1 MDCFLG
7 FAHCIL
13 SSGVIC
19 DGNANFTGFGSALDA
34 NSNLGSM
41 ETATVVEAISE
52 ETSPTK
58 RTAFWTLAIGS
69 IGVVYGDIGTSPLY
83 ALKESLTAA
92 SAGGA
97 LTVDMVVGVM
107 SLMLWALTIIVTFK
121 YVLLI
126 MRADNHGEGGTLTL
140 MALLQRVMGR
150 NFFIISVMGMAGAA
164 LFYGDAI
171 ITPAISVLSAV
182 EGMKLVAPAFDPFIL
197 PLSMLILIGLF
208 VVQSWGTAAVAAWFG
223 PIMMIWF
230 VVIAIGGLINLFDDI
245 HILAAINPIYGIK
258 FLVNHGHA
266 GLLALGAVF
275 LTVTGAEA
283 LYADMGHFGRRPIQM
298 AWLIVVF
305 PALTLNYLG
314 QGALLLSHPEKL
326 ENPFFL
332 LYPDWALLPMVLLA
346 TVATI
351 IASQAV
357 ISGAFSLTQQAMQL
371 GLLPRMEIRRTSET
385 EKGQIYIPRVN
396 WLLLIAVLYLVFAF
410 KSSSALASAY
420 GIAVTGTM
428 VITSIMAFFV
438 MWRCWKWSPATAAI
452 VIAPFIAV
460 DTVFLMAN
468 LLKVV
473 EGGWIP
479 LAIGAGLMTVM
490 LTWRRGTNVLFERTR
505 KDEVPLGNFIQTLLN
520 SSSITRVKGMAVFL
534 TGHPD
539 STPTSLLHNLKH
551 NKVLHEH
558 NIILQVITEDTPRV
572 GNADRIAL
580 KNLSDHFT
588 QITLRFGYMESPNVP
603 KALVACRAL
612 GLKFDVMSTSFFLS
626 RRSLRPAPHSKM
638 PHWQDKLFINL
649 ARSADD
655 ASRYFHIPSGRAVEV
670 GTQIT
675 I

>member
-1 MDCFLG
+1 M
-7 FAHCIL
+7 A
-13 SSGVIC
+13 S
-19 DGNANFTGFGSALDA
+19 
-34 NSNLGSM
+34 
-41 ETATVVEAISE
+41 AISE
-52 ETSPTK
+52 QTSPIKQTG
-58 RTAFWTLAIGS
+58 FWTLAVGS

-83 ALKESLTAA
+83 ALKESLTVA
-92 SAGGA
+92 SSGGA
-97 LTVDMVVGVM
+97 LTSDMVIGVM
-107 SLMLWALTIIVTFK
+107 SLMLWALTIIVTLK

-150 NFFIISVMGMAGAA
+150 NFFVISVMGMAGAA

-182 EGMKLVAPAFDPFIL
+182 EGLKLVAPAFEPFIL
-197 PLSMLILIGLF
+197 PLSMVILIALF
-208 VVQSWGTAAVAAWFG
+208 IVQSWGTATVGAWFG
-223 PIMMIWF
+223 PITLIWF
-230 VVIAIGGLINLFDDI
+230 IVLAIGGLINLFDDLTI
-245 HILAAINPIYGIK
+245 IVAINPIHGIK
-258 FLVNHGHA
+258 FLTNHGRA
-266 GLLALGAVF
+266 GLVALGAVF

-283 LYADMGHFGRRPIQM
+283 LYADMGHFGRKPIQV
-298 AWLIVVF
+298 AWLFVVF

-314 QGALLLSHPEKL
+314 QGALLLSHPERL
-326 ENPFFL
+326 ANPFYL
-332 LYPDWALLPMVLLA
+332 LYPEWALLPMVLLA
-346 TVATI
+346 TAATI

-396 WLLLIAVLYLVFAF
+396 WLLLVAILYLVFAF

-438 MWRCWKWSPATAAI
+438 MWRCWHWSPVMAAL
-452 VIAPFIAV
+452 VIAPLIAV
-460 DTVFLMAN
+460 ETVFLMAN
-468 LLKVV
+468 LLKVF

-479 LAIGAGLMTVM
+479 LAIGLALVTIM
-490 LTWRRGTNVLFERTR
+490 LTWRRGTQVLYEKTR
-505 KDEVPLGNFIQTLLN
+505 REDVNLADFIQSLAK
-520 SSSITRVKGMAVFL
+520 SSSINRAPGTAVFL
-534 TGHPD
+534 TGHPE
-539 STPTSLLHNLKH
+539 SVPTSLLHNLKH

-558 NIILQVITEDTPRV
+558 NIILQVITEDMPRV
-572 GNADRIAL
+572 MDAERISL
-580 KNLSDHFT
+580 EVLSDRFT
-588 QITLRFGYMESPNVP
+588 RITLRFGYMESPNVP
-603 KALVACRAL
+603 KALLACRPL

-626 RRSLRPAPHSKM
+626 RRSLRPASHSKM